1 MKGDYVIVAGEYI
14 DEFSKLDNVKSLA
27 EYLNGYV
34 IDMATLEIIYDF
46 RPRKIVNPELEHC
59 LSCMDQSLSIYMDEL
74 SKYEKDPELVQI
86 RHQIRKLSV
95 MINKFVNK

>member
-27 EYLNGYV
+27 EYLHGYV
-34 IDMATLEIIYDF
+34 IDMATQDIIFDF
-46 RPRKIVNPELEHC
+46 RLRKVDPELEHC

-74 SKYEKDPELVQI
+74 GKYEKDSELVQI

-95 MINKFVNK
+95 LVNKYVNK

>member
-27 EYLNGYV
+27 EYLNGSV
-34 IDMATLEIIYDF
+34 IDMATQEIIYDF
-46 RPRKIVNPELEHC
+46 RTRKVDPELEYC
-59 LSCMDQSLSIYMDEL
+59 LSCVDQSLLNYMEWLDVF
-74 SKYEKDPELVQI
+74 EKDPELVQI